1 MRGIVGPTKPRR
13 GTILLREISRLEMQ
27 ENAMDL
33 PTTALLTPVSPMQPS
48 LWYLTNGR
56 NVIGPV
62 NTDLLLRGI
71 SQGRVPIDTYVAQ
84 STWALWRPIDQI
96 REVRALYKKPVTD
109 EVGRPLAETFPFAG
123 ITDDDQLLK
132 QALKLAVEQTHADV
146 GVVHQDMAPHFGLV
160 TSHAYGRGM
169 NTALARVLP
178 WWDPAREAAQ
188 QDKVLLSPS
197 NKHDWSKAATMR
209 LSNGGPV
216 QAVALVPVKVAK
228 GHRTLIEL
236 GSFRHSFRNEDA
248 ALLGKLSDAVSMRL
262 EQLSF

>member
-1 MRGIVGPTKPRR
+1 M
-13 GTILLREISRLEMQ
+13 S
-27 ENAMDL
+27 MDV
-33 PTTALLTPVSPMQPS
+33 PAVVPHTPVVQPQTS
-48 LWYLTNGR
+48 LWYLTNGKA
-56 NVIGPV
+56 VVGPV

-71 SQGRVPIDTYVAQ
+71 AHGRVPIDTYVAQ

-96 REVRALYKKPVTD
+96 REVRALYKKPVN
-109 EVGRPLAETFPFAG
+109 EEMGRPLAEAFSFSG

-146 GVVHQDMAPHFGLV
+146 GLVHQDCYPHVGLV
-160 TSHAYGRGM
+160 TSHSYGRG
-169 NTALARVLP
+169 TKSALARVLP

-197 NKHDWSKAATMR
+197 KTHDWSRASTMR
-209 LSNGGPV
+209 LSSGGPV

-236 GSFRHSFRNEDA
+236 GSFSHSFRTQDA
-248 ALLGKLSDAVSMRL
+248 ELLGKLSGAVSLRL
-262 EQLSF
+262 EQLAF

>member
-1 MRGIVGPTKPRR
+1 
-13 GTILLREISRLEMQ
+13 
-27 ENAMDL
+27 MDVL
-33 PTTALLTPVSPMQPS
+33 PTTALLTPVSPVQPS

-56 NVIGPV
+56 NVVGPV
-62 NTDLLLRGI
+62 GTDLLLRGI
-71 SQGRVPIDTYVAQ
+71 AQGRVPIDTYVAQ

-109 EVGRPLAETFPFAG
+109 EVGKPLAEEFPFAG
-123 ITDDDQLLK
+123 ITDDDKLLK

-146 GVVHQDMAPHFGLV
+146 GLLHQDMAPHVGLV

-169 NTALARVLP
+169 NTALARVIP

-197 NKHDWSKAATMR
+197 KRHDWSKVATMR

-236 GSFRHSFRNEDA
+236 GSFRHSFRNQDA
-248 ALLGKLSDAVSMRL
+248 ELLNKLSGAVSLRL
-262 EQLSF
+262 EQMSF